1 MGITDYNQ
9 KKKLDVDSVSG
20 APQVDKAQPLIVSG
34 ETIVQ
39 EVDGWEDGDL
49 SSNPQWTELFSQSS
63 IDNTIQSSVVKNGNN
78 ALEVSVSSGTSSI
91 ETLAQDRGTGSV
103 SDGDKY
109 STWFRVTGDQIFEF
123 GLGSGSGQF
132 GSGNDFVSVA
142 VDANNDVNIS
152 SETQITAD
160 VTSISNNEWF
170 RLEIELNPSQSEAVL
185 RVHDTDN
192 SLIADDTVSTN
203 GASAYQYVKIQSGGF
218 NSNNNVNGYFDD
230 VSYSSN
236 STSTLEDDS
245 ETGNGDIVIDFTNV
259 NDAQDIAVYDQNG
272 NLLDY
277 EVENLDTTAETAV
290 LWAYN
295 SWVRDGT
302 TQAQLAY
309 GSNSA
314 NTDRQNVTGT
324 WNHTGQNAE
333 MVQHL
338 QDDPLTATD
347 STPNN
352 NDGTVNGATAT
363 TDGEFDGAGTFD
375 DQDDVIDIGSSV
387 ILPSSEF
394 TVVAWAEWTGD
405 GSTNDYIVTER
416 SFNPSQGYRLGKV
429 DGTGQMTFVV
439 NEGDAENVL
448 SSISPVPDG
457 NFVAIGTYNSGTG
470 ELFINES
477 TASDTNNNLG
487 QISEATPTAIGA
499 KSDGDGTARRYW
511 DGMIDAVRLYSDEKS
526 SDWKQAEFDAGPT
539 AGQVFFS
546 QQSAESTALAVSVTV
561 TDSLGF
567 NENTASTL
575 SFTASDS
582 LQVTESTAGTL
593 SDTLSDNVQFS
604 EQVLTT
610 IQDDLTDQL
619 GFTENTA
626 TALVSQ
632 VSDQLSFTEQT
643 ISNLTLQV
651 LTSDNLQFTE
661 QTEAQLL
668 DTVTDQLSFQS
679 TTQSAIAQSTSDQV
693 TYSEAVSSSLID
705 TLTDRVDF
713 SEATR
718 VQGTALLTL
727 TDQVAFA
734 ESTESTLQDLE
745 SDQLGFNEDVVSR
758 LEQVLED
765 GLGFSE
771 QFEAELA
778 DTLSDSLDFS
788 DRVAETVAAT
798 LTDSLSFAEKITAS
812 ELLDLE
818 IRSPTKA
825 VMTTPDRFAVMESVT
840 FKQNDLGDTLKATLK
855 DDNGDINVSNASD
868 VRLIAND
875 RDGKNVLNESVTVTN
890 GSAGEVEYSWSS
902 GDFIE
907 DAGIYRIEFEIEDG
921 TGEVETVPNDG
932 FVTVEIEEELA
943 E

>member
-1 MGITDYNQ
+1 MGITDYN
-9 KKKLDVDSVSG
+9 KKKQLDVDSVSG
-20 APQVDKAQPLIVSG
+20 TPQVDKAQPLIVSG
-34 ETIVQ
+34 KTIVQ

-63 IDNTIQSSVVKNGNN
+63 VDNTIQSSVVKNGSN

-91 ETLAQDRGTGSV
+91 ETLAHDRGGGSV

-109 STWFRVTGDQIFEF
+109 STWFRVNGNQIFEY

-132 GSGNDFVSVA
+132 SSGDDFVSA
-142 VDANNDVNIS
+142 SVDSQNRVNLS
-152 SETQITAD
+152 SETEINSNFT
-160 VTSISNNEWF
+160 TISNDEWF

-185 RVHDTDN
+185 RIYDTDN
-192 SLIADDTVSTN
+192 SFIAEDTVSTN
-203 GASAYQYVKIQSGGF
+203 GASAYQYVKIQAGGL
-218 NSNNNVNGYFDD
+218 NSNNNVDAYFDD

-236 STSTLEDDS
+236 STSSLKDDS
-245 ETGNGDIVIDFTNV
+245 KTGNGDIVIDFSNV
-259 NDAQDIAVYDQNG
+259 SDAQDIAVYDQNG

-277 EVENLDTTAETAV
+277 EIEDLDTTNETGV

-295 SWVRDGT
+295 DWVRDGT

-324 WNHTGQNAE
+324 WGSNPDMEGAYAQNSISSGTTLDRTSDNNDLTVTGSTEISGQFGGAVSYDGTDDDSKDGNLIDTSKDFTMMCWFKTTSSGQGVIIDHRGDSGGDPGPFLEYGFTGTGDTAFGLRDSNGTVKAPKKVLDDGNWHLIVGRYDSSTTTLEFFVNGVSQGTADASSLGDTNLSNAS
-333 MVQHL
+333 VKL
-338 QDDPLTATD
+338 ATD
-347 STPNN
+347 PGGFNQLQADIDEVKFLSTK
-352 NDGTVNGATAT
+352 
-363 TDGEFDGAGTFD
+363 
-375 DQDDVIDIGSSV
+375 IS
-387 ILPSSEF
+387 
-394 TVVAWAEWTGD
+394 AE
-405 GSTNDYIVTER
+405 Y
-416 SFNPSQGYRLGKV
+416 Q
-429 DGTGQMTFVV
+429 
-439 NEGDAENVL
+439 
-448 SSISPVPDG
+448 
-457 NFVAIGTYNSGTG
+457 
-470 ELFINES
+470 
-477 TASDTNNNLG
+477 
-487 QISEATPTAIGA
+487 
-499 KSDGDGTARRYW
+499 
-511 DGMIDAVRLYSDEKS
+511 
-526 SDWKQAEFDAGPT
+526 QAEYDASPKE
-539 AGQVFFS
+539 GQVFFS
-546 QQSAESTALAVSVTV
+546 QQAAETTSTGVSATV

-575 SFTASDS
+575 SFTASDN
-582 LQVTESTAGTL
+582 LQVTESAAGTL

-604 EQVLTT
+604 EQVLST
-610 IQDDLTDQL
+610 IQDDLTNQL

-651 LTSDNLQFTE
+651 LTSDNLQFNE
-661 QTEAQLL
+661 QAEAQLL

-705 TLTDRVDF
+705 TLTDQVDF
-713 SEATR
+713 TEATR

-734 ESTESTLQDLE
+734 ENTESTLQDLE
-745 SDQLGFNEDVVSR
+745 SDQLGFNEDVESR

-825 VMTTPDRFAVMESVT
+825 VMTTPDRFAVMESIT

-907 DAGIYRIEFEIEDG
+907 DAGIYRIEFEVEDG